1 MLARTAERKENESDF
16 MLLRQ
21 RDSQALLRTKALA
34 EGVKEV
40 AAELRLVDLADF
52 VTFIHREQFAN
63 IQDIVNS
70 SVELF
75 FKHGTLTYGAMA
87 AFDLDWDRPPT
98 VTLGMEFHYQSVT
111 ILFDLM
117 LQAQDAGVEIR
128 AISFSDTLTSMEE
141 ETKNFVD
148 AIAAARL
155 SRPHASRPH

>member
-1 MLARTAERKENESDF
+1 
-16 MLLRQ
+16 
-21 RDSQALLRTKALA
+21 LA
-34 EGVKEV
+34 EGVKDV

-63 IQDIVNS
+63 IQDLVNS

-87 AFDLDWDRPPT
+87 AFELEWDRPPT
-98 VTLGMEFHYQSVT
+98 VTLGMEFHYKSVT

-117 LQAQDAGVEIR
+117 LQTYDAGVEIR
-128 AISFSDTLTSMEE
+128 AITFGEPQTSTEE
-141 ETKNFVD
+141 ETKALIR

-155 SRPHASRPH
+155 SKPQKTQRH

>member
-1 MLARTAERKENESDF
+1 MLARTGERKENESHF

-21 RDSQALLRTKALA
+21 RDGQALLRTKALA
-34 EGVKEV
+34 EGLREV

-63 IQDIVNS
+63 IQDLVNS

-75 FKHGTLTYGAMA
+75 FKHGTLIYGAMA
-87 AFDLDWDRPPT
+87 NFDLDWDRSPT

-117 LQAQDAGVEIR
+117 LQAKDAGVEIR
-128 AISFSDTLTSMEE
+128 AISFDGSPASPEE
-141 ETKNFVD
+141 ETKIFIE
-148 AIAAARL
+148 AITAARL
-155 SRPHASRPH
+155 LKPHKSHH

>member
-1 MLARTAERKENESDF
+1 

-21 RDSQALLRTKALA
+21 RDSQALVRTKALA
-34 EGVKEV
+34 EGVREV

-63 IQDIVNS
+63 IQDLVNS

-75 FKHGTLTYGAMA
+75 FKHGTLIYGAMA
-87 AFDLDWDRPPT
+87 GFDLDWDRPPT

-128 AISFSDTLTSMEE
+128 VITFDDTPARAED
-141 ETKNFVD
+141 ETKMFVE

-155 SRPHASRPH
+155 LKPHKSHH

>member
-1 MLARTAERKENESDF
+1 MLVISGGPWENESYF

-21 RDSQALLRTKALA
+21 KDNQVLQRTKALA
-34 EGVKEV
+34 EGLKEV

-63 IQDIVNS
+63 IQDLVNS

-87 AFDLDWDRPPT
+87 TFELEWDRPPA
-98 VTLGMEFHYQSVT
+98 VTLGMEFHYKSVT

-117 LQAQDAGVEIR
+117 LQTYDAGVEIR
-128 AISFSDTLTSMEE
+128 AMTFDNGMASPEA
-141 ETKNFVD
+141 ETK
-148 AIAAARL
+148 ALLEALAAARL
-155 SRPHASRPH
+155 SKPKDRPH

>member
-1 MLARTAERKENESDF
+1 MENESHF

-21 RDSQALLRTKALA
+21 RDSQALVRTKALA
-34 EGVKEV
+34 EGVREV

-63 IQDIVNS
+63 IQDLVNS

-75 FKHGTLTYGAMA
+75 FKHGTLIYGAMA

-117 LQAQDAGVEIR
+117 LQAKDAGVEIR
-128 AISFSDTLTSMEE
+128 AITFGDMAVLPEE
-141 ETKNFVD
+141 ETKVFVQ

-155 SRPHASRPH
+155 LKPHKSHH